1 MNNAGLKVKTKTI
14 YLYVLP
20 FFLLFIIAFVI
31 PLLMAF
37 GISFTNWRGG
47 NKIDFIALDN
57 YIKLVKDETFWMS
70 FLNNLKF
77 MALMLVFQ
85 IGLAFVF
92 AIVVQNKR
100 VKFQGFHRRV
110 IFLPSV
116 LSLVVVAMIW
126 QIVYNK
132 DIGLISAIMEKIGME
147 DIVPL
152 WLDDPKIVIYSLAIV
167 LIWQFVGQY
176 VIIMMAG
183 FQNVDTSLMEAAK
196 IDGASY
202 SQTVR
207 YVTLPLMKP
216 TLSVCVTLCVSGCMK
231 LFDTI
236 YAMTGGGPGRSST
249 VTALYAYD
257 VAFKTKQLS
266 YASAVSIGMIILS
279 VILIGGVSRIFR
291 EKEEQ

>member
-100 VKFQGFHRRV
+100 VKFQGFHRRDYFPAFGFV
-110 IFLPSV
+110 IGCCCYDLADCV
-116 LSLVVVAMIW
+116 QQRHWTYIG
-126 QIVYNK
+126 YNGK
-132 DIGLISAIMEKIGME
+132 D
-147 DIVPL
+147 
-152 WLDDPKIVIYSLAIV
+152 W
-167 LIWQFVGQY
+167 
-176 VIIMMAG
+176 
-183 FQNVDTSLMEAAK
+183 
-196 IDGASY
+196 DG
-202 SQTVR
+202 R
-207 YVTLPLMKP
+207 H
-216 TLSVCVTLCVSGCMK
+216 C
-231 LFDTI
+231 
-236 YAMTGGGPGRSST
+236 
-249 VTALYAYD
+249 TALA
-257 VAFKTKQLS
+257 
-266 YASAVSIGMIILS
+266 G
-279 VILIGGVSRIFR
+279 
-291 EKEEQ
+291 

>member
-116 LSLVVVAMIW
+116 LSSVVVAMIW

-152 WLDDPKIVIYSLAIV
+152 WLDVPKS
-167 LIWQFVGQY
+167 
-176 VIIMMAG
+176 
-183 FQNVDTSLMEAAK
+183 
-196 IDGASY
+196 
-202 SQTVR
+202 
-207 YVTLPLMKP
+207 
-216 TLSVCVTLCVSGCMK
+216 
-231 LFDTI
+231 
-236 YAMTGGGPGRSST
+236 
-249 VTALYAYD
+249 
-257 VAFKTKQLS
+257 
-266 YASAVSIGMIILS
+266 
-279 VILIGGVSRIFR
+279 
-291 EKEEQ
+291 